1 MEWCVPLQKLEVT
14 KIVLGNLQIKPHRE
28 TKPIAPLGYIDGA
41 MVMPV
46 LTVLLPHLVV
56 DSYNSA
62 DGRLILLLDSQQS
75 IGKLTSIQTGLI
87 TSLTNSQHTW
97 FGTRKYS
104 ESEINDFFQPMI
116 DGNKLQLYCP
126 STLLEKR
133 KGSGVIKLW
142 KEGTWVEGVRPGL
155 FVAGQKIRVALQIQ
169 GISLQLTGDSVWTG
183 RSRLQHRILGIFLQT
198 PKPTTTTASS
208 EVPKHSLQ

>member
-14 KIVLGNLQIKPHRE
+14 KIVLGNLQTRPHRE
-28 TKPIAPLGYIDGA
+28 MKPIAPLGYIDGA

-46 LTVLLPHLVV
+46 FTVLLPHLVV

-62 DGRLILLLDSQQS
+62 DGRLELLLDSQQS

-87 TSLTNSQHTW
+87 TSITNSQHSW

-104 ESEINDFFQPMI
+104 QAEISDLFQPMI
-116 DGNKLQLYCP
+116 DGNKLHLYCP
-126 STLLEKR
+126 STLVEKR
-133 KGSGVIKLW
+133 KGSGVIKVW
-142 KEGTWVEGVRPGL
+142 KEGNWIEGVRPGL
-155 FVAGQKIRVALQIQ
+155 FVPGQKVRVALQIQ
-169 GISLQLTGDSVWTG
+169 GISLQLTGDSLWTG

-198 PKPTTTTASS
+198 PKSLTVSS
-208 EVPKHSLQ
+208 EAPKHLQQ

>member
-1 MEWCVPLQKLEVT
+1 MEWCVPLQKLEVP
-14 KIVLGNLQIKPHRE
+14 KIVLGNLQVKPHRE

-56 DSYNSA
+56 ESYNSA
-62 DGRLILLLDSQQS
+62 DGRLELILDSPQS

-87 TSLTNSQHTW
+87 TSITNSQHSW

-104 ESEINDFFQPMI
+104 QAEINDFFQPMI
-116 DGNKLQLYCP
+116 DENKLHLYCP
-126 STLLEKR
+126 STLVDKR
-133 KGSGVIKLW
+133 KGTGVIRVW
-142 KEGTWVEGVRPGL
+142 KEGSWIEGVRPGL
-155 FVAGQKIRVALQIQ
+155 FVPGQKIRVALQIQ
-169 GISLQLTGDSVWTG
+169 GVSLQLMGDSVWTG

-198 PKPTTTTASS
+198 PKSTTVSS
-208 EVPKHSLQ
+208 EVQKHSPQ

>member
-14 KIVLGNLQIKPHRE
+14 KIVLGNLQTRPHRE

-62 DGRLILLLDSQQS
+62 DGRLDLLLDSPQS
-75 IGKLTSIQTGLI
+75 IGKLTSIQSGLI
-87 TSLTNSQHTW
+87 TSLTNSQHSW
-97 FGTRKYS
+97 FGAKKYS
-104 ESEINDFFQPMI
+104 QSEINDFFQPMI
-116 DGNKLQLYCP
+116 EGNKLHLYCP
-126 STLLEKR
+126 STLVEKR
-133 KGSGVIKLW
+133 KGTGVIKIW
-142 KEGTWVEGVRPGL
+142 KEGSWIEGVRPGL
-155 FVAGQKIRVALQIQ
+155 FTPGQRIRVALQIQ

-183 RSRLQHRILGIFLQT
+183 RSRLQHRILGIFLQS
-198 PKPTTTTASS
+198 PKPITASS